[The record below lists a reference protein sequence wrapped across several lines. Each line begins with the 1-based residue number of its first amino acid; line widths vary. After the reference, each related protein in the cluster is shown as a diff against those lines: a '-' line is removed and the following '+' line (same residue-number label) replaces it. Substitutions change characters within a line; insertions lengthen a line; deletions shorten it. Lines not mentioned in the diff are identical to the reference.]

1 MQNKAIDIVKTWAYQ
16 NLDLDCDNKFIVV
29 HINRSSYV
37 VSDNIREDRPDDND
51 GDMYFLSYIDDDVDV
66 SIFLGTN
73 GDVFVARDRIDEKD
87 DPSLLIGSINDI
99 IDGKALFSISRLD
112 NHDPRTDS
120 ETTRQ

>member
-1 MQNKAIDIVKTWAYQ
+1 MQDKAIDIVKTWAYQ
-16 NLDLDCDNKFIVV
+16 NLGLDSDNKFIVV

-51 GDMYFLSYIDDDVDV
+51 GDMYFLSYIHGDVDV

-73 GDVFVARDRIDEKD
+73 GDVIVARDRIDEKD
-87 DPSLLIGSINDI
+87 DPSLLIGSITDI
-99 IDGKALFSISRLD
+99 IDGKALFPISRLD
-112 NHDPRTDS
+112 NHDSRTDS